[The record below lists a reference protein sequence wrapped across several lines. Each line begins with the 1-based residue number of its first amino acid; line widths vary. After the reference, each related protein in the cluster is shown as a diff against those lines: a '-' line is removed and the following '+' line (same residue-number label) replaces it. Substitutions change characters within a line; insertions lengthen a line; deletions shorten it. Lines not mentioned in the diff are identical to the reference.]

1 MSTLKQIETAEKTLE
16 NIGNPN
22 PLTKGEILEQV
33 KYSPAIQKNP
43 KAVYDTAGYK
53 KAEDKLLKDKKI
65 DFNSRLSRLAEIFH
79 DKDKRAVL
87 GANKE
92 ITSMLGEYKQ
102 TDVKA
107 VALFDR
113 LEKDLKE

>member
-1 MSTLKQIETAEKTLE
+1 MPTLKQTETAKITLD
-16 NIGNPN
+16 NIGNPT
-22 PLTKGEILEQV
+22 PLTKGQILEQV
-33 KYSPAIQKNP
+33 KYSSAIQKNP
-43 KAVYDTAGYK
+43 KAVYDTEGYK
-53 KAEDKLLKDKKI
+53 KAEETLLKDKGI
-65 DFNSRLSRLAEIFH
+65 DFNARLTRLAEIFH

-102 TDVKA
+102 QDVKA
-107 VALFDR
+107 VALFDK